1 MTVCLN
7 HFCLASWLTPLSAV
21 HFIRRWGFID
31 WRILPII
38 IFHFVKENGTAS
50 SSFAAPPPPPPTPP
64 RHPKASLPGLMYFLN
79 CEILMSRD
87 RLGCHSIARS
97 ISLSVAREAQTYF
110 RWSLIS
116 LRILTFLEGEKR
128 RPEIRLR
135 FAGYFNYLQ
144 FMNMI
149 YFTRLF
155 YFRYRVFSKLM
166 ISPALQLEEFFCDT
180 YFYY

>member
-1 MTVCLN
+1 MELRHRV
-7 HFCLASWLTPLSAV
+7 
-21 HFIRRWGFID
+21 
-31 WRILPII
+31 LP
-38 IFHFVKENGTAS
+38 
-50 SSFAAPPPPPPTPP
+50 PPPPPPTPP

-144 FMNMI
+144 FINMI
-149 YFTRLF
+149 YLTRLF

-166 ISPALQLEEFFCDT
+166 ISRLSSWKNFFVILIFITSQSWAGGGRACPTLHPPAAHAKIIQKNRAPLKDKCVILL
-180 YFYY
+180 